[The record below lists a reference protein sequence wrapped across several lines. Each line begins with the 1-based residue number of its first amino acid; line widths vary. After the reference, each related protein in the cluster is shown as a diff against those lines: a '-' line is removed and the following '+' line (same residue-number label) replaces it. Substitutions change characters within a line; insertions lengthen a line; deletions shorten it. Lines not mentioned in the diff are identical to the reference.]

1 MQDLTPSL
9 QPLNH
14 CRQLGFPGSQPVSMD
29 TTNMHNLSR
38 MPYRVSWKA
47 DGTRYLML
55 ILGVGEVYMVDRDNA
70 VFRVSN
76 LRIPSRR
83 DPHQEHVKDTL
94 VDGVRGQRSKVN
106 TMPMHL
112 RCVRMLWLSCR
123 SLWWRQLTGKAIPAP
138 DFSCMTSC
146 SLK

>member
-1 MQDLTPSL
+1 MHNYGPLPHYVLLLYSLLCVKEELSSSL
-9 QPLNH
+9 QPLIL
-14 CRQLGFPGSQPVSMD
+14 CRRCGFPGSQSIFMD

-55 ILGVGEVYMVDRDNA
+55 ILGAGEVYMVDRDNA

-83 DPHQEHVKDTL
+83 DLQREHMKDTL
-94 VDGVRGQRSKVN
+94 VDGVRG
-106 TMPMHL
+106 
-112 RCVRMLWLSCR
+112 
-123 SLWWRQLTGKAIPAP
+123 
-138 DFSCMTSC
+138 
-146 SLK
+146 

>member
-112 RCVRMLWLSCR
+112 RFVCC
-123 SLWWRQLTGKAIPAP
+123 GCHAGACGG
-138 DFSCMTSC
+138 DN
-146 SLK
+146 